1 MLGFLGEGERE
12 AERGKEQR
20 WRERARCGG
29 GRREV
34 GEGGEGG
41 EACGGGQG
49 ERTNSR
55 TLRTLSGAPTTFVAW
70 PRELATLLLLHS
82 RHQVLFSKAL

>member
-1 MLGFLGEGERE
+1 MERE
-12 AERGKEQR
+12 SKV
-20 WRERARCGG
+20 WG